1 MSFSL
6 LYKTFVK
13 LALIIKLSP
22 IVTST
27 LFSVW
32 NRWDEPT
39 TSLIFDTDIFIR
51 FEVSVAIIR
60 RELSLGLSFRD
71 WTLKKGH
78 HYNLVDSYF
87 KQILLSLLMIFIIIL
102 IIDQMWMS
110 VLKEKE
116 YVTQTHK
123 DVWTH

>member
-1 MSFSL
+1 MQEPE
-6 LYKTFVK
+6 KRNR
-13 LALIIKLSP
+13 AL
-22 IVTST
+22 ST

-32 NRWDEPT
+32 NRWDERT
-39 TSLIFDTDIFIR
+39 KSLISDTDIFIR
-51 FEVSVAIIR
+51 FVVSVGIIR
-60 RELSLGLSFRD
+60 RELSLGLSFGD
-71 WTLKKGH
+71 WTLKKRH
-78 HYNLVDSYF
+78 HHNLVDSYF
-87 KQILLSLLMIFIIIL
+87 KHVLLSLVMIFIIIL